1 MGDGSQNFL
10 VLPPQTNHAFAVSK
24 RPGILIA
31 ASSLVL
37 LTGLVWEIRHL
48 HEPAYDGTPL
58 TSWLEQYSTNHFVRP
73 RSAADKEAE
82 TAIRQIGTIISL

>member
-37 LTGLVWEIRHL
+37 LTGLVWEIRHP
-48 HEPAYDGTPL
+48 HEPAYGGKPL
-58 TSWLEQYSTNHFVRP
+58 TGWLEQYSTNHFVRL
-73 RSAADKEAE
+73 S
-82 TAIRQIGTIISL
+82 G